1 MGSQI
6 DDDIDDYEAVEQP
19 DGSWLHN
26 DGDVCW
32 YNEECKYHRED
43 GPAIIPKNSKKT
55 ALCWWLDNTSY
66 TFDRWCIELN
76 KTDEEIM
83 LLKLQYA

>member
-43 GPAIIPKNSKKT
+43 GPAIIPKNSKKQHCAGGWIT
-55 ALCWWLDNTSY
+55 PPIHLIDGV
-66 TFDRWCIELN
+66 LN
-76 KTDEEIM
+76 
-83 LLKLQYA
+83 